1 MQKCSEISSC
11 DGLYSFCNDDCLC
24 CLVSIHDTNIPT
36 QSQQSAIFR
45 AIVFIIYIKFMLIY
59 NFKCIFYKQKY
70 DSPYFFTTVRRKSGF
85 D

>member
-11 DGLYSFCNDDCLC
+11 DGLYAFCNDDCLC
-24 CLVSIHDTNIPT
+24 SLVFIHDTNIPM
-36 QSQQSAIFR
+36 QSRWPAIFR

-70 DSPYFFTTVRRKSGF
+70 DSPYFLLNLHL
-85 D
+85 